1 MTDKE
6 SGMKGVSAVVGR
18 TLRIVLTLAL
28 VAAALLAAWWIW
40 HHYMHD
46 PWTRDGRIRADIV
59 QVGVDVSGLVD
70 TLEVHDNDLVD
81 KGEVLFTIDQARYQL
96 TLDQAKADLARF
108 KEQRDEAK
116 ATSSRRDRLNNYV
129 SQEARDNAR
138 FEYRSAEAAVQNAE
152 VAVRAAQLDLE
163 RSTVRAPVKGY
174 VTNQQLR
181 PGQYVSS
188 GTQAMT
194 LVDEQSFYALGYFEE
209 TKLGGIH
216 PGDPA
221 RVRLLGRDRELHGH
235 VDSIARGIVDNSLTG
250 QSGQAG
256 GLAAVNPS
264 FDWVRLSQRIP
275 VRITLDE
282 IPADLVLSAGQ
293 TATIYVDAPGHEPA
307 EDGWGAGLRRQ
318 LENLFDL

>member
-1 MTDKE
+1 MTNKE
-6 SGMKGVSAVVGR
+6 SGMKGVSALVGR
-18 TLRIVLTLAL
+18 TLRIVLTLLL
-28 VAAALLAAWWIW
+28 VVAALLAAWWMW

-70 TLEVHDNDLVD
+70 TLEVHDNDLVE
-81 KGEVLFTIDQARYQL
+81 KGDVLFTIDQARYRL
-96 TLDQAKADLARF
+96 ALDQAKADLARF
-108 KEQRDEAK
+108 REQRDEAK
-116 ATSSRRDRLNNYV
+116 ATSNRRDRLNNYV

-163 RSTVRAPVKGY
+163 RSKVRAPVKGY

-221 RVRLLGRDRELHGH
+221 RVRLLGRDLTLQGH

-250 QSGQAG
+250 QSG

-275 VRITLDE
+275 VRIRLE
-282 IPADLVLSAGQ
+282 NVPEDLVLSAGQ
-293 TATIYVDAPGHEPA
+293 TATIYVDAPGHEPQ
-307 EDGWGAGLRRQ
+307 DNGWGAALRRR
-318 LENLFDL
+318 LEGIFDI

>member
-6 SGMKGVSAVVGR
+6 SGMKGVSALAGR
-18 TLRIVLTLAL
+18 TLRMVLTLLL
-28 VAAALLAAWWIW
+28 VVAALLAAWWIW

-70 TLEVHDNDLVD
+70 TLEVHDNDLVQ
-81 KGEVLFTIDQARYQL
+81 KGDVLFTIDQARYQL
-96 TLDQAKADLARF
+96 ALDQAKARLAQLQ
-108 KEQRDEAK
+108 EQRDEAK

-138 FEYRSAEAAVQNAE
+138 FEYRSAQAGVQNAE
-152 VAVRAAQLDLE
+152 VAVRAARLDLD
-163 RSTVRAPVKGY
+163 RSTVRAPVDGY

-181 PGQYVSS
+181 PGQYVSA

-194 LVDEQSFYALGYFEE
+194 LVDQHSFYALGYFEE

-250 QSGQAG
+250 QSS

-275 VRITLDE
+275 VRIRLDE
-282 IPADLVLSAGQ
+282 VPDDLVLSAGQ
-293 TATIYVDAPGHEPA
+293 TATIYVDAPGHEPD
-307 EDGWGAGLRRQ
+307 ERGWGASLRRQ
-318 LENLFDL
+318 LERLFDI

>member
-6 SGMKGVSAVVGR
+6 SGMKGVSAVAGR
-18 TLRIVLTLAL
+18 ALRMVLTLVL
-28 VAAALLAAWWIW
+28 VLAALLAAWWIW

-70 TLEVHDNDLVD
+70 TLEVHDNDLVQ
-81 KGEVLFTIDQARYQL
+81 KGDVLFTIDQARYQL
-96 TLDQAKADLARF
+96 ALDRAKADLARL

-138 FEYRSAEAAVQNAE
+138 FEYRSAQASVQNAE
-152 VAVRAAQLDLE
+152 VAIRAAQLDLE
-163 RSTVRAPVKGY
+163 RSKVRAPVDGFI
-174 VTNQQLR
+174 TNQQLR
-181 PGQYVSS
+181 PGQYVSAGS
-188 GTQAMT
+188 RAMT
-194 LVDEQSFYALGYFEE
+194 LVDQHSFYALGYFEE
-209 TKLGGIH
+209 TKLGGIR

-221 RVRLLGRDRELHGH
+221 RVRLLGRDHDLYGH

-250 QSGQAG
+250 ESG

-282 IPADLVLSAGQ
+282 IPEEMVLSAGQ
-293 TATIYVDAPGHEPA
+293 TATIYVDAPGHEPQ
-307 EDGWGAGLRRQ
+307 ENGWGAGLRRQ
-318 LENLFDL
+318 LETLFDL

>member
-6 SGMKGVSAVVGR
+6 SGMNGVSALAGR
-18 TLRIVLTLAL
+18 TLRIVATLLL
-28 VAAALLAAWWIW
+28 VVAALLAAWWIW

-96 TLDQAKADLARF
+96 ALDQAQADLSRF

-152 VAVRAAQLDLE
+152 VAVRAAKLDLE
-163 RSTVRAPVKGY
+163 RSTVRSPVDGY

-181 PGQYVSS
+181 PGQYVSAGS
-188 GTQAMT
+188 RAMT
-194 LVDEQSFYALGYFEE
+194 LVDQHSFYALGYFEE

-250 QSGQAG
+250 ESG

-275 VRITLDE
+275 VRIRLDE
-282 IPADLVLSAGQ
+282 VPGDLVLSAGQ
-293 TATIYVDAPGHEPA
+293 TATIYVDAPGHEPN
-307 EDGWGAGLRRQ
+307 ENGWGAALRRQ
-318 LENLFDL
+318 LENLFDI